1 MSPKDRL
8 TGFGEQAGFTVGVE
22 ADVVRAIGVPCLFAD
37 GVVGTCTIEKSFDP
51 VSGKPTKRI
60 GGAVHGVRITADEE
74 RDGLVYHADGTP
86 IGNYID
92 GDGKTWSNIS
102 IKKGGQGSPE
112 EDGSQSD
119 LIHRYA
125 KQIVGA
131 VSAAGYSETASL
143 AKQGPFKIPN
153 TFEARAALGPVQD
166 RIRDKRIAIIGLGGT
181 GAYVLDLMAKTPV
194 PEIHLLDADHVE
206 WHTFMRAPS
215 APTTD
220 EIESLRRN
228 ALTKVANYRSKYD
241 SLREGIYAHA
251 VRIDSSSVFTNFLS
265 SNPVDFAFVCI
276 DQQKDSD
283 SPRQDVVYAAL
294 SKAKIPFID
303 SGVSITL
310 EDHTVRGA
318 VTTSF
323 YAEGSEAWKEAIPN
337 ARVEGNVPGYRN
349 VQLPEVNALAA
360 SLAVMEW
367 RRRTEQYVSE
377 STSFL
382 HRFRLDRPR
391 IVSAD

>member
-1 MSPKDRL
+1 MD
-8 TGFGEQAGFTVGVE
+8 Q
-22 ADVVRAIGVPCLFAD
+22 
-37 GVVGTCTIEKSFDP
+37 
-51 VSGKPTKRI
+51 
-60 GGAVHGVRITADEE
+60 ITDTQKI
-74 RDGLVYHADGTP
+74 RH
-86 IGNYID
+86 
-92 GDGKTWSNIS
+92 
-102 IKKGGQGSPE
+102 
-112 EDGSQSD
+112 
-119 LIHRYA
+119 
-125 KQIVGA
+125 
-131 VSAAGYSETASL
+131 SL
-143 AKQGPFKIPN
+143 
-153 TFEARAALGPVQD
+153 QD

-194 PEIHLLDADHVE
+194 PEIHLLDDDHVE
-206 WHTFMRAPS
+206 WHTFMRAPGAPGAPG

-220 EIESLRRN
+220 EIESLRGN
-228 ALTKVANYRSKYD
+228 ALTKVAYYRSKYA

-251 VRIDSSSVFTNFLS
+251 VRVDSSSMFAKFLS
-265 SNPVDFAFVCI
+265 SHPVDFAFVCI

-283 SPRQDVVYAAL
+283 SPRQDVVYGAF
-294 SKAKIPFID
+294 SEAKIPFID

-367 RRRTEQYVSE
+367 RRRTEQYVSA

-382 HRFRLDRPR
+382 HRFRLETPR
-391 IVSAD
+391 IVSTD

>member
-1 MSPKDRL
+1 M
-8 TGFGEQAGFTVGVE
+8 
-22 ADVVRAIGVPCLFAD
+22 
-37 GVVGTCTIEKSFDP
+37 
-51 VSGKPTKRI
+51 
-60 GGAVHGVRITADEE
+60 HGVCITADEE
-74 RDGLVYHADGTP
+74 HDGLVYHADGTP

-112 EDGSQSD
+112 EDGSASD

-143 AKQGPFKIPN
+143 AKRGPFKIPN

-166 RIRDKRIAIIGLGGT
+166 RIREQRIAVVGLGGT

-206 WHTFMRAPS
+206 WHTFMRAPG
-215 APTTD
+215 APSTD
-220 EIESLRRN
+220 EIESLRGN
-228 ALTKVANYRSKYD
+228 DLTKVAYYRSRYD

-251 VRIDSSSVFTNFLS
+251 VRIDSSSVFAKFLS
-265 SNPVDFAFVCI
+265 SHPVDFVFVCI
-276 DQQKDSD
+276 DQKKDSD

-294 SKAKIPFID
+294 SEAKIPFID

-323 YAEGSEAWKEAIPN
+323 YAEGSEAWREAIPN
-337 ARVEGNVPGYRN
+337 ARVDGNAPGYRN
-349 VQLPEVNALAA
+349 VQIPEVNALAA

-377 STSFL
+377 SASFL
-382 HRFRLDRPR
+382 HRFRLETPR
-391 IVSAD
+391 IVRAD